1 MKIRITEKIV
11 DYIMN
16 NIESF
21 KDVIP
26 VKGEV
31 YDVRE
36 SANES
41 VGVLEIHGNDIE
53 LPYSLMFS
61 NITKIIIK

>member
-16 NIESF
+16 NMESF
-21 KDVIP
+21 KDVMP
-26 VKGEV
+26 VKGGV

-41 VGVLEIHGNDIE
+41 VGVLESHGKDIE

-61 NITKIIIK
+61 NITKIIVK

>member
-16 NIESF
+16 NMESF
-21 KDVIP
+21 KDVMP